1 MSSER
6 IVFAHSGSDAS
17 TAAIATLAAEHG
29 AEVVTLTLD
38 VGQDQ
43 ELEDVRDRALHAGA
57 ARAHVVDAKE
67 EFAYEFIL
75 PALQTG
81 ALLIGHEPM
90 AFPLAQ
96 SLVGKKLVEIAQIEE
111 AAAVAHHGSGAARAR
126 IENAVHALS
135 PGLRVIARGGESGRT
150 AGVRTNLWGRA
161 ADAADAPG
169 APPEAI
175 YAWTKSPSAAPDAG
189 ADVEIAFER
198 GVPTAVNGVPLGVT
212 ELIESLSIIGG
223 QHGVGRVLSTHE
235 DVRPGA
241 LRCIHETPAATVLHA
256 AYEAVESHIVPDD
269 LRRLKQTLR
278 GEYGA
283 LAAAG
288 LWFTELREALDA
300 FSAVVQKQ
308 VSATVRVRLLKGEY
322 TVTGVVFPGSRIP
335 ESRAMVQP

>member
-17 TAAIATLAAEHG
+17 TAAIAALAAEHG

-43 ELEDVRDRALHAGA
+43 ELEDIRDRALHAGA
-57 ARAHVVDAKE
+57 SRAHVLDAKE

-81 ALLIGHEPM
+81 ALLIGYEPM
-90 AFPLAQ
+90 AFPLVQ

-111 AAAVAHHGSGAARAR
+111 AAAVAHHGSGAARVR
-126 IENAVHALS
+126 IENGVRALN
-135 PGLRVIARGGESGRT
+135 PGLRVVAHGAESGRT

-161 ADAADAPG
+161 ADSADASD
-169 APPEAI
+169 APPEAL
-175 YAWTKSPSAAPDAG
+175 YAWTKSPSVAPDAG
-189 ADVEIAFER
+189 AEVEVAFER
-198 GVPTAVNGVPLGVT
+198 GVPTAVNGVPLGLT

-223 QHGVGRVLSTHE
+223 QHGVGRLLPMHD
-235 DVRPGA
+235 DVQPGA
-241 LRCIHETPAATVLHA
+241 LRRIHETPAATVLHA
-256 AYEAVESHIVPDD
+256 AYEVLESRIVPDD

-278 GEYGA
+278 GEYAA
-283 LAAAG
+283 LAAGG
-288 LWFTELREALDA
+288 LWFTELRDALDA

-308 VSATVRVRLLKGEY
+308 VSGTVRVQLLKGKY